1 MRQLSRHL
9 LNYLFPLIAL
19 ACACASPNIPN
30 PYRAPTLIPL
40 IKPTN
45 TAAMVEAPTLTSAP
59 PTTPPTRPPAS
70 TPTST
75 HTRTPSPQVNP
86 RVELRLSATTLKV
99 GETLN
104 VTAQAIDL
112 GLPIFYI
119 RVKDGTGD
127 FQEMAQITY
136 DNKTRNVKDVS
147 KVLEF
152 VSGSGGLNQAT
163 LVFRGRAAGAASIQ
177 INATGEIHYGYPGPA
192 TFGGGSSPTISIQV
206 NP

>member
-1 MRQLSRHL
+1 MRQLSQRL
-9 LNYLFPLIAL
+9 LNFLFPLILLAL
-19 ACACASPNIPN
+19 ACASPNVPN

-45 TAAMVEAPTLTSAP
+45 TAMPTLTSAP
-59 PTTPPTRPPAS
+59 PTTPPTRLPTS

-99 GETLN
+99 GETLS
-104 VTAQAIDL
+104 VTAQAVDL
-112 GLPIFYI
+112 GLPIFYV
-119 RVKDGTGD
+119 RVKDGAGD
-127 FQEMAQITY
+127 FQEMVQITY

-147 KVLEF
+147 RVLEF

-163 LVFRGRAAGAASIQ
+163 VVFRGRAAGAASIQ

-192 TFGGGSSPTISIQV
+192 TFGGGSSPAISIQV

>member
-1 MRQLSRHL
+1 MRQLSQHL
-9 LNYLFPLIAL
+9 LHFLLPLILLAL
-19 ACACASPNIPN
+19 ACASPNIPN

-45 TAAMVEAPTLTSAP
+45 TVVPTLTPAP
-59 PTTPPTRPPAS
+59 PS
-70 TPTST
+70 TV
-75 HTRTPSPQVNP
+75 TPSTQINP
-86 RVELRLSATTLKV
+86 RVELRANATTIKV
-99 GETLN
+99 GDTVT

-147 KVLEF
+147 KILEF
-152 VSGSGGLNQAT
+152 VSGSGGLTQAT
-163 LVFRGRAAGAASIQ
+163 LVFRGRAAGTASIQ

-192 TFGGGSSPTISIQV
+192 TFGGGSSPVVTIQV

>member
-1 MRQLSRHL
+1 MRRLSRHL
-9 LNYLFPLIAL
+9 LNFLFPLITLAL
-19 ACACASPNIPN
+19 ACASPNVPN

-45 TAAMVEAPTLTSAP
+45 TVMPTLTSAP
-59 PTTPPTRPPAS
+59 PS
-70 TPTST
+70 T
-75 HTRTPSPQVNP
+75 QVNP
-86 RVELRLSATTLKV
+86 RIELRLSAATIKV
-99 GETLN
+99 GDTVT

-127 FQEMAQITY
+127 FQEVAQITY
-136 DNKTRNVKDVS
+136 DNKTRSVKDVS
-147 KVLEF
+147 KILEF

-163 LVFRGRAAGAASIQ
+163 IVLRGRAAGAASLQ

-192 TFGGGSSPTISIQV
+192 TFGGGASPILTIQV